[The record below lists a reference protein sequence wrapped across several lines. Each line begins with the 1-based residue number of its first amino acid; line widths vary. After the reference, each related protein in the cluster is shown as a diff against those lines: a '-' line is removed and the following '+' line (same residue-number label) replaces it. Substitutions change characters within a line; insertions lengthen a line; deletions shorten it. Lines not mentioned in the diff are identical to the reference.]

1 MRSRVTPSSG
11 LTVALT
17 VAFLLT
23 TLAVPGTAE
32 TEEPEPDPMVP
43 VAFVI
48 LRSTPHYGEARHV
61 AERAATQLAI
71 PLNLRGLIYD
81 PDHGLTWPKEECDKD
96 PLYPF
101 PCYVARGRFDPG
113 VYLSVERSA
122 AYASFRPG
130 FFVVIAAS
138 GEPGSA
144 EITSALAR
152 VRSLY
157 PDAYVKQ
164 EKVYHGC
171 MH

>member
-1 MRSRVTPSSG
+1 MRSSVGPIDRSAAVLAVG
-11 LTVALT
+11 L
-17 VAFLLT
+17 LLA
-23 TLAVPGTAE
+23 TLAARGIAE
-32 TEEPEPDPMVP
+32 TDEPDPWVP
-43 VAFVI
+43 VAFLI
-48 LRSTPHYGEARHV
+48 LRSTPDYAEAQHV
-61 AERAATQLAI
+61 AERAAAQLAI

-81 PDHGLTWPKEECDKD
+81 AGHGLTWPKEECDKD

-113 VYLSVERSA
+113 VYLSVERSD

-130 FFVVIAAS
+130 LFVVIAAS

-144 EITSALAR
+144 EVASSLTRAR
-152 VRSLY
+152 AVY